1 MPGTEELDELGL
13 PEVNTEC
20 GTDAEKPPKKRK
32 PGTYDSKTG
41 TEAARKRWSKKQ
53 FADRRKEFKQAIM
66 ANLDPDHFAKGLA
79 RCVEHGLIDGV
90 RCYLEVGK
98 FMGTDAQ
105 TEERAQN
112 INLNANVKKAET
124 VKLVIEDF
132 TKPDEAEKPGEADA

>member
-1 MPGTEELDELGL
+1 MPGTEDLDELEL
-13 PEVNTEC
+13 PEVHTEC

-53 FADRRKEFKQAIM
+53 FADRRKQFKQAIM
-66 ANLDPDHFAKGLA
+66 ANLDPEQFAKGLA

-105 TEERAQN
+105 AEERAQN

-132 TKPDEAEKPGEADA
+132 TKPETTEADGE

>member
-1 MPGTEELDELGL
+1 MPGTEELDELEL

-66 ANLDPDHFAKGLA
+66 ANLDPEHFAKGLA
-79 RCVEHGLIDGV
+79 HCVEHGLIDGV

-105 TEERAQN
+105 AEERAQN

-132 TKPDEAEKPGEADA
+132 TKPETTEADGE

>member
-1 MPGTEELDELGL
+1 MPGTEELDELEL

-66 ANLDPDHFAKGLA
+66 ANLDPEHFAKGLA

-105 TEERAQN
+105 AEERAQN

-132 TKPDEAEKPGEADA
+132 TKPETTEADGE

>member
-1 MPGTEELDELGL
+1 MPGTEELDELEL
-13 PEVNTEC
+13 PEVHTEY
-20 GTDAEKPPKKRK
+20 GSTTAKQPQKRNKTTFTSDTSKKAL
-32 PGTYDSKTG
+32 
-41 TEAARKRWSKKQ
+41 EKRWSKKQ

-66 ANLDPDHFAKGLA
+66 ANLDPEHFAKGLA

-105 TEERAQN
+105 AEERAQN
-112 INLNANVKKAET
+112 ITLNANVKKAET
-124 VKLVIEDF
+124 VKLVLEDF